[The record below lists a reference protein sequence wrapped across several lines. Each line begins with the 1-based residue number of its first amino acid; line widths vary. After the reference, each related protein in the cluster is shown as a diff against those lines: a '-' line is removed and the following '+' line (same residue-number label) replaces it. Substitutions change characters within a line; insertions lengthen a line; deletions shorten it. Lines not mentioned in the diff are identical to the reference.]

1 MTDHRLTDHRH
12 RIVLTG
18 HARQGWRRGWLWGL
32 LVVLA
37 IGLAIGN
44 PAAMAQ
50 LPPSTTDIWRQVYQ
64 VLPDIPRE
72 DQYINRESREVDPGS
87 SLVSRMIRYHVY
99 QVGRSPFSRL
109 DWKLTLA
116 DYLGLHQYI
125 PETSYPGNERLT
137 INPLDGDQMAVRRLN
152 RAQRDRLVNTLVI
165 LFDPQG
171 NRGELPTATPTPTAP
186 RPAPVQPRPGSGA
199 DLLRL

>member
-1 MTDHRLTDHRH
+1 MTDHRYRN
-12 RIVLTG
+12 
-18 HARQGWRRGWLWGL
+18 HARAYARPGWRRWLWGL
-32 LVVLA
+32 LAVLT

-44 PAAMAQ
+44 HGALAQ
-50 LPPSTTDIWRQVYQ
+50 LPPSTSDIWRQVYQ

-72 DQYINRESREVDPGS
+72 DQYINRESRAIDMGS

-99 QVGRSPFSRL
+99 QVGRSPVSRL

-116 DYLGLHQYI
+116 DYLGAHQYI
-125 PETSYPGNERLT
+125 PETSYPGRERLT
-137 INPLDGDQMAVRRLN
+137 TNPLEGDQAAVRRLT

-171 NRGELPTATPTPTAP
+171 NRGELPRATPTPTAP
-186 RPAPVQPRPGSGA
+186 RPVPVQPRPGSGA

>member
-1 MTDHRLTDHRH
+1 MTL
-12 RIVLTG
+12 LSG
-18 HARQGWRRGWLWGL
+18 NGRRSGRWPGLWGVWVAL
-32 LVVLA
+32 
-37 IGLAIGN
+37 GLAIALMLRG
-44 PAAMAQ
+44 PAIAQ
-50 LPPSTTDIWRQVYQ
+50 LPPSTNDVWRQVYQ

-72 DQYINRESREVDPGS
+72 DHYINRESREVDRGS
-87 SLVSRMIRYHVY
+87 SLLARMIRYHVY

-137 INPLDGDQMAVRRLN
+137 ENPLDGDQAAVRRLN

-165 LFDPQG
+165 LFDPNG
-171 NRGELPTATPTPTAP
+171 NRGELPTATPGPTNTP
-186 RPAPVQPRPGSGA
+186 RPTPVQPRPGSGA

>member
-1 MTDHRLTDHRH
+1 MEQMWRSWARSIRWLT
-12 RIVLTG
+12 L
-18 HARQGWRRGWLWGL
+18 GL
-32 LVVLA
+32 LVFALIVGRGQA
-37 IGLAIGN
+37 I
-44 PAAMAQ
+44 AQ
-50 LPPSTTDIWRQVYQ
+50 LPPSTNDVWQKVYQ

-72 DQYINRESREVDPGS
+72 DQYINRESRQPDRGS

-116 DYLGLHQYI
+116 DYLGAHQYI
-125 PETSYPGNERLT
+125 SETSYPGIERLT
-137 INPLDGDQMAVRRLN
+137 VSPLEGDQAAVRKLN
-152 RAQRDRLVNTLVI
+152 RDQRDRLVNTLVI

-171 NRGELPTATPTPTAP
+171 NRGELPTATPNPTTP